1 METIW
6 QGLLIFGL
14 ALMAGHGINLWLIWD
29 KLRDEQVAVR
39 DRCYPWSYGY
49 AHYLAAKRRY
59 SLWAI
64 YPVLGTCV
72 VLFVLFYAQVP
83 ISPGQALPL
92 LGLLI
97 CAISAG
103 YLLITFAASLI
114 ESGIIDAYALI
125 AFQLTSLKCATM
137 LELTLKRLAVI
148 YGLRL
153 LLMEALGLLLLS
165 NSLVLLWL
173 FPVLFAAYSL
183 SDLPLNDYYWNC
195 TDVATSLEQSQWSA
209 VASRIQAWATRLNV
223 PVPEIYVSESATTF
237 IYEVRYSQR
246 RRPSRVYFNTLFLSK
261 TDWRQQDAL
270 FVMALAVLQADT
282 LRRSTLRHIW
292 RTAYNTLLAV
302 GLIAGAALIMRF
314 SPTRMAELLGLVDGI
329 CLVVMLARSLF
340 QLIFTLRRKPSPYG
354 KFHRIAAETTGDP
367 LATVVAHHTASM
379 LRHPH
384 TMEIHLTIVKNF
396 IQRKR
401 PLAPWAATRVASSEP
416 FDQGMYRLTVPLE
429 EAPAAAPVPTGPYEE
444 GAPGVTRISDPVK
457 VAEDE
462 VSSK

>member
-59 SLWAI
+59 SLWTI

-72 VLFVLFYAQVP
+72 ILFVLLYAQVP

-103 YLLITFAASLI
+103 YLLITFATGMI

-125 AFQLTSLKCATM
+125 AFQLTSLNLATM
-137 LELTLKRLAVI
+137 LKLTLKRLAVI

-165 NSLVLLWL
+165 NSPVLLWL

-195 TDVATSLEQSQWSA
+195 TDVARPLEQSQWSA
-209 VASRIQAWATRLNV
+209 LASRIEAWAARLNAS
-223 PVPEIYVSESATTF
+223 VPEIYVSESATTF

-282 LRRSTLRHIW
+282 LRRYTLLHIG
-292 RTAYNTLLAV
+292 RTAYNTLLVV
-302 GLIAGAALIMRF
+302 GLIVGATLIMR
-314 SPTRMAELLGLVDGI
+314 
-329 CLVVMLARSLF
+329 
-340 QLIFTLRRKPSPYG
+340 
-354 KFHRIAAETTGDP
+354 
-367 LATVVAHHTASM
+367 
-379 LRHPH
+379 
-384 TMEIHLTIVKNF
+384 
-396 IQRKR
+396 
-401 PLAPWAATRVASSEP
+401 
-416 FDQGMYRLTVPLE
+416 
-429 EAPAAAPVPTGPYEE
+429 
-444 GAPGVTRISDPVK
+444 
-457 VAEDE
+457 
-462 VSSK
+462 